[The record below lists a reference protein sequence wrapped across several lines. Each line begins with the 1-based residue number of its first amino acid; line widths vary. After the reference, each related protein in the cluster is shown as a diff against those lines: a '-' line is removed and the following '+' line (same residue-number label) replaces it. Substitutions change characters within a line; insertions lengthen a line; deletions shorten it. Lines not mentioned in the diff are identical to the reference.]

1 MLFERDFVGRRFL
14 TLLAESRA
22 SAQKGV
28 GILDLISAGLAMSKR
43 VRLSRSA
50 VPLEG
55 EEYAAVVS
63 CSMPESLRKV
73 VKVLLTDSPV
83 YSFPP
88 SVKKNFNFLPDCRST
103 IASQRLK
110 RARIVLEALLGMK

>member
-88 SVKKNFNFLPDCRST
+88 SVKKNFNFLPD
-103 IASQRLK
+103 
-110 RARIVLEALLGMK
+110 